1 MHSNFWLFKILA
13 LIFFFFLQAF
23 KAPKNKERKKRN
35 KGVQPWRRWNI
46 QTPLTDTCVFYYFQ
60 YSKQCQSTKF
70 RLHVTKCPRLSE
82 RSRAGAT
89 EVLCFSH
96 SVTGQLLP
104 SSEVV
109 DEHRHTVCTHQVVW
123 VSGERFVLPSFGIT
137 WNKHRHTNTMSSGCS
152 RHTSGIS
159 TKGHQQHIKIN
170 SFRCN
175 FVSWSVLEAWCHETR
190 TVWSNIRLPS
200 LWRDTT
206 VAAVGQNGFGFGPKP
221 PPFSSLL

>member
-13 LIFFFFLQAF
+13 LIFFFFASLQST
-23 KAPKNKERKKRN
+23 KKEGKKEKKR
-35 KGVQPWRRWNI
+35 KECSRGDAEI
-46 QTPLTDTCVFYYFQ
+46 FKLPLRTRVFVYYFQ
-60 YSKQCQSTKF
+60 SSKQSQSTKF

-82 RSRAGAT
+82 RSGAGAT

-137 WNKHRHTNTMSSGCS
+137 
-152 RHTSGIS
+152 
-159 TKGHQQHIKIN
+159 
-170 SFRCN
+170 
-175 FVSWSVLEAWCHETR
+175 
-190 TVWSNIRLPS
+190 
-200 LWRDTT
+200 
-206 VAAVGQNGFGFGPKP
+206 
-221 PPFSSLL
+221 